1 MAELTNQIMHL
12 RKENDF
18 NEIDLHQ
25 IQEKLTQLTKELDKP
40 ANISIQQDTA
50 PFIHR
55 ISVIISSRKFV
66 CLI

>member
-1 MAELTNQIMHL
+1 MHL

-18 NEIDLHQ
+18 NEIDLRQ
-25 IQEKLTQLTKELDKP
+25 IQEKLTQLTKERDKP

-66 CLI
+66 YLI